1 MTQIAVFVDSGYLFA
16 QGSVLVTGYRQQR
29 RQIRLDVKRVLRA
42 LYKVRQGVA
51 PDARLLRAYWYD
63 GVPRGGTTTPQQDE
77 IAMAPYVK
85 LRLGII
91 KSDGGQKGVDSLIV
105 LDLIELARN
114 RAITDALIVSGDEDI
129 RAGVLVA
136 QNHGVRVHLLSVGPA
151 RGSQSPDLVKEAD
164 TLTEWQRDDVTDFL
178 DISAEEIQ
186 SVPRTPLR
194 PGDTPDAIIETEIG
208 ATIATMPPMELQ
220 AVIAHIQANP
230 NRIPSDLDR
239 TTLGR
244 IKAGLGRELDD
255 EERKRYRQM
264 FATALRAAVPT
275 PLAEE
280 QQ

>member
-16 QGSVLVTGYRQQR
+16 QGSVLVAGYRQPR
-29 RQIRLDVKRVLRA
+29 RLIRLEVRRVLRA
-42 LYKVRQGVA
+42 LYKVRQAVA
-51 PDARLLRAYWYD
+51 PDARLLRVYWYD
-63 GVPRGGTTTPQQDE
+63 GVPRGASTTPQQDE
-77 IAMAPYVK
+77 IAMSAYVK

-178 DISAEEIQ
+178 DIAAEEAP
-186 SVPRTPLR
+186 SPPRAPLR
-194 PGDTPDAIIETEIG
+194 PGDGPEAIIDAAIG
-208 ATIATMPPMELQ
+208 ATIAAMPPDELQ
-220 AVIAHIQANP
+220 PVIELIIANP
-230 NRIPSDLDR
+230 TRIPSDLDR
-239 TTLGR
+239 ITLGR

-264 FATALRAAVPT
+264 FAAALRAAVSAP
-275 PLAEE
+275 EE

>member
-16 QGSVLVTGYRQQR
+16 QGSVLMAGQRQPR
-29 RQIRLDVKRVLRA
+29 RNLRLEVKRVLRA
-42 LYKVRQGVA
+42 LYKARQAVA
-51 PDARLLRAYWYD
+51 HDARLLRVYWYD
-63 GVPRGGTTTPQQDE
+63 GVPRGSTTTPQQDE

-91 KSDGGQKGVDSLIV
+91 KADGGQKGVDSLIV

-164 TLTEWQRDDVTDFL
+164 TLTEWQREDVADFL
-178 DISAEEIQ
+178 EVVVEDARGGPRGYEAQDGAIEAEI
-186 SVPRTPLR
+186 
-194 PGDTPDAIIETEIG
+194 A
-208 ATIATMPPMELQ
+208 ATIAAMRAEELQ
-220 AVIAHIQANP
+220 AVVENIVVNP
-230 NRIPSDLDR
+230 TRIPSELDR

-244 IKAGLGRELDD
+244 IKASIGRELDD

-264 FATALRAAVPT
+264 FASALRAAAPVP
-275 PLAEE
+275 AVEDAS
-280 QQ
+280 